1 MEIIGQSS
9 SILNTKALI
18 QKVAPSNATVLIIG
32 ESGTG
37 KELVAKHI
45 HIASKRHQEAFVP
58 INCAAIPSELLESEL
73 FGYEK
78 GSFTGANSM
87 RKGRFEL
94 ANQGTM
100 LLDEIGDMPLR
111 MLVKLLRVL
120 QEKTVERIGGAKSIG
135 VDVRVIAATN
145 KDLEED
151 YLALLNG
158 ERFDFSLAGQSYE
171 DNDGGLFN
179 TNGYTRFELLSFYK
193 HHFHQLEELLAPK
206 GYIDFQ
212 LSDPLSR
219 FEKQD
224 MQFPVSGLNQALD
237 HALDTCQGWT

>member
-100 LLDEIGDMPLR
+100 LLDEIGDMPL
-111 MLVKLLRVL
+111 MMQVKLLRVL
-120 QEKTVERIGGAKSIG
+120 QEKTVERIGGAKSID

-145 KDLEED
+145 KDLEEEVKHGRFRED
-151 YLALLNG
+151 LFYRLNVFPIYLAPLRKRIEDLPLLIEYFTKQIVSEGGSGGWVNG
-158 ERFDFSLAGQSYE
+158 
-171 DNDGGLFN
+171 
-179 TNGYTRFELLSFYK
+179 
-193 HHFHQLEELLAPK
+193 
-206 GYIDFQ
+206 
-212 LSDPLSR
+212 
-219 FEKQD
+219 
-224 MQFPVSGLNQALD
+224 
-237 HALDTCQGWT
+237 

>member
-1 MEIIGQSS
+1 MRII
-9 SILNTKALI
+9 IFLI
-18 QKVAPSNATVLIIG
+18 AFSLVGCATQAQTAKEFAFDNWVHHTD
-32 ESGTG
+32 E
-37 KELVAKHI
+37 KYDVELVYSNKNPNKTIIFIVDHNITCDA
-45 HIASKRHQEAFVP
+45 R
-58 INCAAIPSELLESEL
+58 
-73 FGYEK
+73 
-78 GSFTGANSM
+78 
-87 RKGRFEL
+87 
-94 ANQGTM
+94 
-100 LLDEIGDMPLR
+100 
-111 MLVKLLRVL
+111 LVFF
-120 QEKTVERIGGAKSIG
+120 
-135 VDVRVIAATN
+135 N

-151 YLALLNG
+151 YLSLLNG